1 MRNQF
6 RIIAL
11 LLALAIMPNGH
22 SQTLREQLQ
31 QKKDELLS
39 GGSASKSVSEM
50 PTEGQLEIAT
60 KWETGEYDYFK
71 RDGNGNSF
79 VRDGTMNI
87 RIIKNE
93 DGTIKTVRLGE
104 ESQFD
109 RESNAYNPYSFGGS
123 EFVCAFV
130 MNNSNCIYFTDE
142 MIVHYSCDNDY
153 NVWTVMWSLNK
164 KKKYN
169 EFMTEIQAYRDYGE
183 NQIEGDRVRVKEE
196 EIANRKEFTLEGKDV
211 VSITP
216 IYPNGKPIAIGV
228 NESIDIGFEIKLADG
243 TVMKTSNVG
252 GNAYVEDLVEVG
264 MNGTIS
270 GLGGSYTT
278 GSYGANPKS
287 NASLKTDISDVTK
300 DFITVTIK
308 PKHKG
313 TASCT
318 IKLPIQY
325 PLEADASFYGSY
337 GSSNN
342 SYGSFGG
349 NGGDGPDLIVKIKT
363 AIHSE
368 TGETIYICR
377 VNSVGSST
385 GSLYKLAMGGSFHVA
400 APGGSGGSGGPG
412 RDRSANDGYERPD
425 NGGDG
430 GNGGN
435 GGSIKLIIDPSAKDI
450 KITYNVD
457 GGSQGLGGIKGTCF
471 SCSYG
476 SDGNHGTRGSGGSGG
491 SFSKEIKAV
500 IF

>member
-1 MRNQF
+1 MRKKSN
-6 RIIAL
+6 IIIL
-11 LLALAIMPNGH
+11 LISILIIPTGY
-22 SQTLREQLQ
+22 SQTFLEQLQ
-31 QKKDELLS
+31 KKKDELIS

-79 VRDGTMNI
+79 VRDGAMNI
-87 RIIKNE
+87 RIIKNG

-169 EFMTEIQAYRDYGE
+169 VLMTEIQAYRKYGE
-183 NQIEGDRVRVKEE
+183 NHIKEDRERVKEE

-216 IYPNGKPIAIGV
+216 IYPNGEPKAIGIK
-228 NESIDIGFEIKLADG
+228 EKIDIGFEIKLADG

-264 MNGTIS
+264 MNGGIS
-270 GLGGSYTT
+270 GLGGSYLA
-278 GSYGANPKS
+278 GSHGANPKT
-287 NASLKTDISDVTK
+287 NAYLRTDISDVNK

-325 PLEADASFYGSY
+325 PLEVNASFYGSY
-337 GSSNN
+337 GSSTN
-342 SYGSFGG
+342 SYGG
-349 NGGDGPDLIVKIKT
+349 NGGDGPDLIAQIKT
-363 AIHSE
+363 TTHSE

-377 VNSVGSST
+377 VNSAGSSAGT
-385 GSLYKLAMGGSFHVA
+385 LYKMAIGGSFHVA
-400 APGGSGGSGGPG
+400 APGGAGGSGGPG
-412 RDRSANDGYERPD
+412 RDRSANDGYERPN
-425 NGGDG
+425 NGGSG

-435 GGSIKLIIDPSAKDI
+435 GGSIKLYIDPSAKDI
-450 KITYNVD
+450 KILSNVFY
-457 GGSQGLGGIKGTCF
+457 KPCF
-471 SCSYG
+471 
-476 SDGNHGTRGSGGSGG
+476 H
-491 SFSKEIKAV
+491 
-500 IF
+500 